1 MVEYFC
7 SQLIGLVVLKTEEY
21 LLASVVEP
29 GVDVSLII
37 EGVNEAVVSFG

>member
-21 LLASVVEP
+21 LLP
-29 GVDVSLII
+29 LLLNQVSMSHL
-37 EGVNEAVVSFG
+37 